1 MTGWYIDLLYT
12 DYENIDRWFNVSD
25 CESIFCKIKVK
36 RDRILWDSTESLL
49 FELGACSLTQS

>member
-1 MTGWYIDLLYT
+1 MTGWYTDLLYI

-36 RDRILWDSTESLL
+36 SD
-49 FELGACSLTQS
+49 